1 MKKDLNLKNETKNG
15 CRITQSARLQLRLQL
30 PNLAR
35 ICLKEM
41 SMYIETVKYCI
52 YSIVRVC
59 SKFGLRGV
67 VVNYQ
72 KFFPSLENISKG
84 CGLN

>member
-15 CRITQSARLQLRLQL
+15 CGITQSARLQLRLQL

-52 YSIVRVC
+52 YSIERMC
-59 SKFGLRGV
+59 SKFGLRGGV
-67 VVNYQ
+67 GGCKLQ
-72 KFFPSLENISKG
+72 EFFPSLENISRV
-84 CGLN
+84 